1 MNLKLNITWKINQ
14 TLDKYFFEYG
24 ASFTGMD
31 NKTIIVSSSYYPVI
45 KSLNITNFK
54 AKLN

>member
-14 TLDKYFFEYG
+14 TLDIYFFEYG